1 MKNTYMKGK
10 HSQINYSIYAKQKR
24 ELENI
29 QITIENLNHISK
41 LIVDT
46 PHTFNC
52 SFSFFEEKNHACIRY
67 NVNGVIKLICQD
79 SLEPFDYPITITNSI
94 IITED
99 DRLVQDS
106 LHEPFICESALIDL
120 KDIIKEEILLELP
133 LAPKK
138 MLALVKRQKNIHTI
152 ASKKLLLKKNRIL
165 SRFSKNLSND
175 IFRI

>member
-138 MLALVKRQKNIHTI
+138 D
-152 ASKKLLLKKNRIL
+152 ASSCKKTKKHSYYSEQETVTEEKPNPFEILKKLK
-165 SRFSKNLSND
+165 
-175 IFRI
+175 